1 LRNAKHTPEPRIEP
15 LDSGPIMQL
24 AITLIGHDQQKL
36 LTEIISAVSDCNC
49 KVIDLRASQHA
60 ALTIGYI
67 LIEGNWNH
75 LAKFENT
82 LNALEKRLALKVQT
96 QRIENAEKHRN
107 ECLPYAV
114 ETLAIEQNNALHYI
128 TAFLFEREIII
139 NEISSCSYQAPYTGS
154 PVFSTKLII
163 FIPGHVSFLRFRE
176 DFFDFCDN
184 MNIDVMLD
192 IIKR

>member
-1 LRNAKHTPEPRIEP
+1 
-15 LDSGPIMQL
+15 MQL

-36 LTEIISAVSDCNC
+36 LTEILGAVSDCNC
-49 KVIDLRASQHA
+49 KVVDLRATQCV
-60 ALTIGYI
+60 ALTMGCI

-82 LNALEKRLALKVQT
+82 LNALEKRLALRVQT
-96 QRIENAEKHRN
+96 QRIEKTEKRRD
-107 ECLPYAV
+107 ESLAYAV
-114 ETLAIEQNNALHYI
+114 ETLGIEQNNALNYI
-128 TAFLFEREIII
+128 TAFLFEREIVI

-163 FIPGHVSFLRFRE
+163 FIPANISFLRFRE

-184 MNIDVMLD
+184 LNIDVMLD